1 MNRMKRN
8 KRQRPSAYKLSAGE
22 IALSSTTSPT
32 RLDDLFERD
41 HTARWKIYS
50 FAIIAMAA
58 VGLVADLKG
67 IPLKSAALLAVGVGV
82 ISLIWRTSVYIS
94 APSEK
99 AQEAMGWRLWDILR
113 PSSLAYAAAVVFVIA
128 SAFSPNARFV
138 RPSLAVLV
146 GSDPNKINSS
156 DGNKAVI
163 LPGTLNLDLLTE
175 RIRSAKTSEE
185 LSSSLKILTNTLHL
199 QSEIGEKVGSTAQQR
214 IGGSIYDATQKYPDT
229 PDVWKA
235 ASSFVN
241 YRANSLVGAI
251 PSSLPSCWDMMKG
264 HWEEPDHPLPPGKV
278 WIDDQV
284 MGHCSLSLDDGPQ
297 FRDSKFG
304 KAYEHNLTVRNQVQL
319 RLNVHDA
326 VVTYNGGKLIPFAVL
341 NCLDCTFRVDTSARP
356 PPAGQKVMEKLL
368 IANLNNV
375 KLLGESG

>member
-251 PSSLPSCWDMMKG
+251 PSSLP
-264 HWEEPDHPLPPGKV
+264 
-278 WIDDQV
+278 
-284 MGHCSLSLDDGPQ
+284 
-297 FRDSKFG
+297 
-304 KAYEHNLTVRNQVQL
+304 
-319 RLNVHDA
+319 
-326 VVTYNGGKLIPFAVL
+326 VVGT
-341 NCLDCTFRVDTSARP
+341 
-356 PPAGQKVMEKLL
+356 
-368 IANLNNV
+368 
-375 KLLGESG
+375 